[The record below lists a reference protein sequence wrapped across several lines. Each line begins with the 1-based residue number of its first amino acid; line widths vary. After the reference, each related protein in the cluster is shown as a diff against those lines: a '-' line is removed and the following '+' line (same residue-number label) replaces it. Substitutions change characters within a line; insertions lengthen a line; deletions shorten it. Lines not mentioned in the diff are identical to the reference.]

1 MQDESTSLM
10 SWDKSLSS
18 RISKAHHLKSLV
30 SLSETEMTDSLLVD
44 HQRDSRCV
52 GHLPQKQRP
61 HGLAGLIE
69 QTFDRIK
76 SFGSPKKVESPTAIL
91 YSYHLNF

>member
-1 MQDESTSLM
+1 MQEESTSLM

-18 RISKAHHLKSLV
+18 GISKAHHLKSLV
-30 SLSETEMTDSLLVD
+30 SLGEKEMTDSLLVE
-44 HQRDSRCV
+44 HQRDSRRV
-52 GHLPQKQRP
+52 GHLPQKQR

-91 YSYHLNF
+91 YSYHLSF